1 MRRVLTISTGAV
13 MRVLSMPATVLEL
26 YKVDNT
32 ISQVT
37 SDNGKLFLF
46 QNNDKIQMNSDLSSD

>member
-1 MRRVLTISTGAV
+1 
-13 MRVLSMPATVLEL
+13 MPATVLEL